1 MTKAGVRTLLAA
13 GAMIASANAIGQV
26 SVTNAWV
33 RGTVPGQTS
42 SGAFMELKS
51 GGGAVVVGVDSPA
64 AGTAEIHEMKM
75 DGNVMRMRAVPR
87 IEIPAGK
94 TVELKPGG
102 YHVMLTRL
110 KRQLNAGETVPIRLR
125 VEGKDKSVTS
135 VEVRAEVRDPTGAPK
150 RGH

>member
-1 MTKAGVRTLLAA
+1 MTKAGMRTLLAA
-13 GAMIASANAIGQV
+13 SAMIVSASAIGQV

-51 GGGAVVVGVDSPA
+51 SVGAVLLGVGSPV
-64 AGTAEIHEMKM
+64 AGTVEIHEMKM
-75 DGNVMRMRAVPR
+75 DGDVMRMRAVPR

-102 YHVMLTRL
+102 YHVMLMQI
-110 KRQLNAGETVPIRLR
+110 KRQLKAGETVPIRLR
-125 VEGKDKSVTS
+125 LEGKDKSVTS
-135 VEVRAEVRDPTGAPK
+135 VDVRAEVRDPTGASK
-150 RGH
+150 HGH

>member
-1 MTKAGVRTLLAA
+1 MTKAGMRALLAA
-13 GAMIASANAIGQV
+13 TAMIVSASAIGQV

-51 GGGAVVVGVDSPA
+51 SVGAVLVGADSPA
-64 AGTAEIHEMKM
+64 AGTVEIHEMKM
-75 DGNVMRMRAVPR
+75 DGNVMRMRAAPR

-94 TVELKPGG
+94 SVELKPGG
-102 YHVMLTRL
+102 YHVMLMQL
-110 KRQLNAGETVPIRLR
+110 KRQLKAGETVPIRLR

-135 VEVRAEVRDPTGAPK
+135 VDVRAEVRDPSGAPK
-150 RGH
+150 H